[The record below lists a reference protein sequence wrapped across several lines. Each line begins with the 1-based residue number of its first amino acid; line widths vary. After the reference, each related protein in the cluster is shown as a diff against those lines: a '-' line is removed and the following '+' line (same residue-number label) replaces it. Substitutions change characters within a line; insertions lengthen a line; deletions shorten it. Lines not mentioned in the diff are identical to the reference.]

1 MIDVMHIKSFV
12 PMDKIEPNTAAVTT
26 LKHGKRIITLLG
38 EDPRRQRYIMAA
50 GKDGKIYH
58 IRKEDLY
65 CLLTGRKP

>member
-12 PMDKIEPNTAAVTT
+12 PMDKIEPDTAAVTT
-26 LKHGKRIITLLG
+26 PKHGKRIITLLG